1 MNSLCSHEQGMNQR
15 INSTNLEQP
24 LQSRAFIGGHG
35 GQQGGKGHGYGRS
48 RGEHNNFNNK
58 NGDGDTNSSKRRGNT
73 SKHKDTHIQ
82 CFKCKRYGH
91 YKSECQMKLHN
102 EQVEQLETDEIEQNL
117 ILTCNVATSNVDC
130 QYVWYL
136 DTRYSNHMCGKERII
151 FTIK

>member
-1 MNSLCSHEQGMNQR
+1 
-15 INSTNLEQP
+15 
-24 LQSRAFIGGHG
+24 
-35 GQQGGKGHGYGRS
+35 
-48 RGEHNNFNNK
+48 
-58 NGDGDTNSSKRRGNT
+58 
-73 SKHKDTHIQ
+73 
-82 CFKCKRYGH
+82 
-91 YKSECQMKLHN
+91 MKLHN